1 MMHDALKGL
10 FVALVMVSMNAATI
24 WANTITVN
32 PKAIDEPDKSFAAT
46 SIGLN
51 YVSALSQTPLTGAF
65 SERGGGT
72 FTNFYYPDTTSVVSK
87 TGLGNHYNLSASFSG
102 SGTAIPTPEGFT
114 ATFNS
119 FDLQIFA
126 DRTLVGRST
135 GLISGSAQLVPD
147 PNSSFRASGT
157 FDVSVNFASVGGF
170 FSSNIQ
176 TAELKGLNDSY
187 TVGAGSTFYS
197 FHTGSGTLSFGTGVA
212 QGLTTFDSLTDGEQR
227 AVITNP
233 EPATLVL
240 LGSGL
245 AGFAMIQLR
254 RRRSQQRQR

>member
-1 MMHDALKGL
+1 MMHVSLKALL
-10 FVALVMVSMNAATI
+10 VAMLLVSTNAAATG
-24 WANTITVN
+24 ASVITVN
-32 PKAIDEPDKSFAAT
+32 PNAIGERDKPFTAT

-51 YVSALSQTPLTGAF
+51 YVSVLNQDPMTGAF

-72 FTNFYYPDTTSVVSK
+72 FTNFYYPDTSSVVNK
-87 TGLGNHYNLSASFSG
+87 TGLSNHYTLSASFSG

-114 ATFNS
+114 ATFNN

-135 GLISGSAQLVPD
+135 GLMSGTAHLVPD
-147 PNSSFRASGT
+147 SAFHASG
-157 FDVSVNFASVGGF
+157 DYSIRVSFAPVGGF

-176 TAELKGLNDSY
+176 TAELNGLNDSY

-197 FHTGSGTLSFGTGVA
+197 LHTGPGNLSFGTGLS
-212 QGLTTFDSLTDGEQR
+212 QSLTTLDNLSDGGQR
-227 AVITNP
+227 AAITNP

-245 AGFAMIQLR
+245 AGFAMLHLR
-254 RRRSQQRQR
+254 RRTSQDKRL

>member
-1 MMHDALKGL
+1 MRVTQKALL
-10 FVALVMVSMNAATI
+10 VAILMVAINATTAQ
-24 WANTITVN
+24 ASVITVN
-32 PKAIDEPDKSFAAT
+32 PKAIGEPDKPFAAT

-51 YVSALSQTPLTGAF
+51 YVSALSQNSMTGSF

-72 FTNFYYPDTTSVVSK
+72 FTNFYYPDTSSVVSK
-87 TGLGNHYNLSASFSG
+87 TNLGNHYTLSALFSG

-135 GLISGSAQLVPD
+135 GFISGTAHLVPD
-147 PNSSFRASGT
+147 SAFHASGD
-157 FDVSVNFASVGGF
+157 FNVSIRFAPVGGF
-170 FSSNIQ
+170 FSDNIQ

-197 FHTGSGTLSFGTGVA
+197 LHTGPGSLSFGTGLS
-212 QGLTTFDSLTDGEQR
+212 QSLTTLDNLTDGGQG

-245 AGFAMIQLR
+245 AGFAMLHLR
-254 RRRSQQRQR
+254 RRRTSQTTSR

>member
-1 MMHDALKGL
+1 MRVTQKSL
-10 FVALVMVSMNAATI
+10 LVSILIVSIGAATAHASI
-24 WANTITVN
+24 ITVN
-32 PKAIDEPDKSFAAT
+32 PKAIGEPDKPFVAT

-51 YVSALSQTPLTGAF
+51 YVSTLSQDPMTGSF

-72 FTNFYYPDTTSVVSK
+72 FTNFYYPDSNSVVSK
-87 TGLGNHYNLSASFSG
+87 TGLGNHYTLSALFSG

-135 GLISGSAQLVPD
+135 GLISGTAHLVPD
-147 PNSSFRASGT
+147 LDSPFHASGA
-157 FDVSVNFASVGGF
+157 FNISVSFAPIGGF
-170 FSSNIQ
+170 FSSDIQ
-176 TAELKGLNDSY
+176 TAHLNGLNDSY
-187 TVGAGSTFYS
+187 TVAAGSTFYS
-197 FHTGSGTLSFGTGVA
+197 LHTGSGELSFGTGVS
-212 QGLTTFDSLTDGEQR
+212 QSLTTLDSLTDGGQR
-227 AVITNP
+227 TTITNP

-245 AGFAMIQLR
+245 AGFAMLQLR
-254 RRRSQQRQR
+254 RRRTRQERLR